1 MRQIKGRGILCV
13 VDTRCSMLAWSLLCV
28 SGWTRGAPVG
38 DSMKPWKIVVVFLV
52 GLAGFAISGAYSRFW
67 KQPVY
72 TVQGVEAEVDQAG
85 LTYLKALKEAL
96 PAEYEKF
103 MTEYVALA
111 NKGASTEETAA
122 FSTKSLADIRR
133 RYAASVRKAD
143 PALVQGAL
151 QAKGELLELVKANE
165 TPQDC
170 AGWIMTDTMTPAMQ
184 AKRETYGA
192 SADRFSAA
200 VVRAQGAGE
209 KSPVAIGAATP
220 DDWKTMGLQY
230 IAAGG
235 AVADLQVLTTGSV
248 NPRACEIYQRLF
260 QIVTDVPGESG
271 QRLRAEIMNLFVT
284 YE

>member
-1 MRQIKGRGILCV
+1 
-13 VDTRCSMLAWSLLCV
+13 
-28 SGWTRGAPVG
+28 
-38 DSMKPWKIVVVFLV
+38 MKSWKIVVILLV
-52 GLAGFAISGAYSRFW
+52 AVAGFAISGAYSRFG
-67 KQPVY
+67 KQP
-72 TVQGVEAEVDQAG
+72 TVTVEGVQAEADKSG

-111 NKGASTEETAA
+111 NKGASAEETAA

-143 PALVQGAL
+143 PALVQSAL
-151 QAKGELLELVKANE
+151 QAKRELFELVKANE

-170 AGWIMTDTMTPAMQ
+170 ASWIMTDTMTPAMQ

-192 SADRFSAA
+192 PADRFSAA

-209 KSPVAIGAATP
+209 KSPVDIGAATP
-220 DDWKTMGLQY
+220 DDWKIMGLQY
-230 IAAGG
+230 VAGGG
-235 AVADLQVLTTGSV
+235 AVADLQEVLGTGAI
-248 NPRACEIYQRLF
+248 NPQACEVYQRLF
-260 QIVTDVPGESG
+260 QIVSDVPGEPG
-271 QRLRAEIMNLFVT
+271 QRLRAEIMNLFVS